1 MSEQVDWNIE
11 NMRIGVDAVAAA
23 IPSMI
28 TEPMDIQDR
37 NSMAPWVYQSVLA
50 DLRNGSCAAM
60 EPERWWQ
67 VADGI
72 QMAVDYW
79 IDHGTTYSFGGE
91 SGENE

>member
-1 MSEQVDWNIE
+1 MSEQVDWNIGD
-11 NMRIGVDAVAAA
+11 MRIGVDAVAAA
-23 IPSMI
+23 IPQMVASGI
-28 TEPMDIQDR
+28 DIQDR
-37 NSMAPWVYQSVLA
+37 NAMAPWVYQSVMA

-79 IDHGTTYSFGGE
+79 IDNGTTYSFEGE
-91 SGENE
+91 PVSHE